1 MKKNN
6 ISKLAI
12 KHCICSEDIKVDKIL
27 DEDINSALIRCIET
41 NEMSMY
47 QFCKSSGISQTALS
61 RYKNNLS
68 EPTLE
73 IIVAACIALRTNV
86 FQALYLISI
95 AGYNIFY
102 SEDKKIYLL
111 LIMLSWYFG
120 IDVDDANDIL
130 IGLDM
135 NPLVKKKGKRKKQV

>member
-6 ISKLAI
+6 ISKRKI
-12 KHCICSEDIKVDKIL
+12 KYCIRSEDMKVDCIS
-27 DEDINSALIRCIET
+27 DDDINSALIRCIKSKG
-41 NEMSMY
+41 MSMAY
-47 QFCKSSGISQTALS
+47 FSKISGIAESTMV
-61 RYKNNLS
+61 RYNKKLA

-73 IIVAACIALRTNV
+73 IIVLSCIALRTNV

-120 IDVDDANDIL
+120 ISVDEANDIL

-135 NPLVKKKGKRKKQV
+135 KPLTKIRQKQK

>member
-1 MKKNN
+1 MKKNK
-6 ISKLAI
+6 ISKRKI
-12 KHCICSEDIKVDKIL
+12 KYCIRSEDMKVDCIS
-27 DEDINSALIRCIET
+27 DDDINSALIRCIKSKG
-41 NEMSMY
+41 MSMAY
-47 QFCKSSGISQTALS
+47 FSKISGIAESTMV
-61 RYKNNLS
+61 RYNKKLA

-73 IIVAACIALRTNV
+73 IIVLSCIALRTNV

-120 IDVDDANDIL
+120 ISVDEANDIL
-130 IGLDM
+130 IGLNM
-135 NPLVKKKGKRKKQV
+135 KPLTKIRQKQK

>member
-1 MKKNN
+1 VKKNK
-6 ISKLAI
+6 ISKRKI
-12 KHCICSEDIKVDKIL
+12 KYCIRSEDMKVDCIS
-27 DEDINSALIRCIET
+27 DDDINSALIRCIKSKG
-41 NEMSMY
+41 MSMAY
-47 QFCKSSGISQTALS
+47 FSKISGIAESTMV
-61 RYKNNLS
+61 RYNKKLA

-73 IIVAACIALRTNV
+73 IIVLSCIALRTNV

-120 IDVDDANDIL
+120 ISVDEANDIL

-135 NPLVKKKGKRKKQV
+135 KPLTKIRQKQK